1 MNTEVILKRELLGG
15 EISQKS
21 KSEFF
26 SATDLFKIGN
36 KWRVANGLIHKT
48 LQEYNHLKS
57 TKEFESELKARFKI
71 VRKLK
76 RGRGEH
82 LWVHPLLFL
91 DMALWLN
98 PTLKV
103 EVYEWLFDNLIKYR
117 NDSGDS
123 YKKMCGAL
131 FVRAN
136 KSEYIQN
143 IKKLCKLIQLECGVT
158 DWNKASE
165 TQLKL
170 RDKMHENIALL
181 ADILNNNKE
190 AIRLGILK
198 AKEAISISKEG
209 D

>member
-103 EVYEWLFDNLIKYR
+103 EVYEWLFDNLTKYR

-158 DWNKASE
+158 DWNKANE
-165 TQLKL
+165 AQLKL

-181 ADILNNNKE
+181 ADVLNNNKE

-198 AKEAISISKEG
+198 AKEVILISEEG

>member
-158 DWNKASE
+158 DWNKANE
-165 TQLKL
+165 AQLKL

-181 ADILNNNKE
+181 ADVLNNNKE

-198 AKEAISISKEG
+198 AKEAILINEEQK
-209 D
+209 

>member
-57 TKEFESELKARFKI
+57 SKEFESELKAKFKI

-143 IKKLCKLIQLECGVT
+143 IKKLCKLIQLECGVI
-158 DWNKASE
+158 DWNKANE
-165 TQLKL
+165 VQLKL

-181 ADILNNNKE
+181 ADVLNNNKE

-198 AKEAISISKEG
+198 AKEAILVSEES

>member
-57 TKEFESELKARFKI
+57 SKEFESELKAKFKI

-158 DWNKASE
+158 DWNKANE
-165 TQLKL
+165 VQLKL

-181 ADILNNNKE
+181 ADVLNNNKE

-198 AKEAISISKEG
+198 AKEAILVSEES

>member
-123 YKKMCGAL
+123 YKRMCGAL

-158 DWNKASE
+158 DWNKANE
-165 TQLKL
+165 AQLKL

-181 ADILNNNKE
+181 ADVLNNNKE

-198 AKEAISISKEG
+198 AKEAILISEEG